1 GIALTIF
8 GGSSSV
14 AVDSPLSFSQI
25 DISHDRVLPYL
36 RKFAER
42 VHEQGAALF
51 CQITHLGR
59 RGRWDTRYWLPLIG
73 PSKNREPLRRPSAKE
88 MEDFDFPRV
97 IRAYGAAARR
107 CRESGLDGC
116 EVIAVAHHLIDSF
129 LSPAVNQRTDR
140 YGGSPENR
148 ARFGL
153 EVLQEVR
160 RVVRPDYVV
169 GLRLSGDEVIEGGLG
184 SEDCVDLALLYAR
197 SGLIDYLNVY
207 QAHGDTF
214 RGIATMLPNM
224 SYPPAPFLYLASAVK
239 AKTEL
244 PVFHA
249 SGIRDLATAG
259 RAVAEGHVDM
269 VAMTRG
275 HIADPHIL
283 RNLLDNRPAAIRQC
297 VLPADFIHRLLS
309 GEYVASSQDPVH
321 HP

>member
-1 GIALTIF
+1 MSDYADLLKPFKLKHLPLRNRVMSTAHAPHFAEDGMPGERYQLYHAEKAKGGIGLTIF

-36 RKFAER
+36 QNFAKR

-73 PSKNREPLRRPSAKE
+73 ASKNREPLHRAFAKE

-129 LSPAVNQRTDR
+129 LSPAVNQRTDQ
-140 YGGSPENR
+140 YGGSLENR

-160 RVVRPDYVV
+160 PAQ
-169 GLRLSGDEVIEGGLG
+169 RLSGGQCLDRSARERAQRRGGRAQGG
-184 SEDCVDLALLYAR
+184 SDRVQAGHAAERRALFRPEAACAQ
-197 SGLIDYLNVY
+197 SG
-207 QAHGDTF
+207 
-214 RGIATMLPNM
+214 
-224 SYPPAPFLYLASAVK
+224 
-239 AKTEL
+239 
-244 PVFHA
+244 
-249 SGIRDLATAG
+249 RDRPRRAG
-259 RAVAEGHVDM
+259 RGQAPTDRDQPGRILSALS
-269 VAMTRG
+269 RG
-275 HIADPHIL
+275 
-283 RNLLDNRPAAIRQC
+283 RCRPEPECAC
-297 VLPADFIHRLLS
+297 GDL
-309 GEYVASSQDPVH
+309 
-321 HP
+321 

>member
-1 GIALTIF
+1 MSDYADLLKPFKLKHLPLRNRVMSTAHAPHFAEDGMPSERYQLYHAEKAKGGIGLTIF

-36 RKFAER
+36 QNFAKR

-73 PSKNREPLRRPSAKE
+73 ASKNREPLHRAFAKE

-129 LSPAVNQRTDR
+129 LSPAVNQRTDQ
-140 YGGSPENR
+140 YGGSLENR

-160 RVVRPDYVV
+160 RAVGPDYVV
-169 GLRLSGDEVIEGGLG
+169 GLRLSGDELLEGGLAA
-184 SEDCVDLALLYAR
+184 EDCMQLAMLYGQSGFIDFSMSTRPMAIRSAASRPCCRTCPIRRRRFSISPAR
-197 SGLIDYLNVY
+197 SRRRR
-207 QAHGDTF
+207 TCRCF
-214 RGIATMLPNM
+214 TPR
-224 SYPPAPFLYLASAVK
+224 ASAISP
-239 AKTEL
+239 L
-244 PVFHA
+244 P
-249 SGIRDLATAG
+249 TARWP
-259 RAVAEGHVDM
+259 RAM
-269 VAMTRG
+269 STWSR
-275 HIADPHIL
+275 
-283 RNLLDNRPAAIRQC
+283 
-297 VLPADFIHRLLS
+297 
-309 GEYVASSQDPVH
+309 
-321 HP
+321 